1 MKRLIVYFHYDPLG
15 QIDTAC
21 RVAVEAMAHY
31 GEVFFISNSTLRPAD
46 RAWAASVTLTCR
58 ERENKGL
65 DVGAYKEALAVI
77 GRGRLARYDE
87 LVLMN
92 FTLAGPVCSLASMF
106 AAMEARPELAFWG
119 LTRHYA
125 MKSRRFGG
133 RSGEVPEHLQSH
145 FLAVRAPLLHS
156 EDFWQYW
163 QKMPL
168 PKSYEESIANHETR
182 FTAHFANLGCR
193 WDSYVDT
200 KDLRDVFVNP
210 IMACPRELL
219 ANRGCPFSSAA
230 AFLPPMRMN
239 CAAPTVP
246 LPAPCTIT

>member
-92 FTLAGPVCSLASMF
+92 FTLAGRVLRWSMLTPSKFSVMETVWFASHSPTSAAFCSTITAC
-106 AAMEARPELAFWG
+106 AA
-119 LTRHYA
+119 
-125 MKSRRFGG
+125 
-133 RSGEVPEHLQSH
+133 
-145 FLAVRAPLLHS
+145 
-156 EDFWQYW
+156 
-163 QKMPL
+163 
-168 PKSYEESIANHETR
+168 EEQTGFVLGIR
-182 FTAHFANLGCR
+182 FTK
-193 WDSYVDT
+193 V
-200 KDLRDVFVNP
+200 
-210 IMACPRELL
+210 
-219 ANRGCPFSSAA
+219 
-230 AFLPPMRMN
+230 
-239 CAAPTVP
+239 
-246 LPAPCTIT
+246 

>member
-31 GEVFFISNSTLRPAD
+31 GEVFFISNGTLRPAD

-133 RSGEVPEHLQSH
+133 RSGEVPEHLPVSYTH
-145 FLAVRAPLLHS
+145 LT
-156 EDFWQYW
+156 
-163 QKMPL
+163 L
-168 PKSYEESIANHETR
+168 PTN
-182 FTAHFANLGCR
+182 
-193 WDSYVDT
+193 
-200 KDLRDVFVNP
+200 
-210 IMACPRELL
+210 
-219 ANRGCPFSSAA
+219 
-230 AFLPPMRMN
+230 
-239 CAAPTVP
+239 
-246 LPAPCTIT
+246 

>member
-31 GEVFFISNSTLRPAD
+31 GEVFFISNGTLRPAD

-119 LTRHYA
+119 IH
-125 MKSRRFGG
+125 
-133 RSGEVPEHLQSH
+133 
-145 FLAVRAPLLHS
+145 
-156 EDFWQYW
+156 
-163 QKMPL
+163 
-168 PKSYEESIANHETR
+168 
-182 FTAHFANLGCR
+182 C
-193 WDSYVDT
+193 
-200 KDLRDVFVNP
+200 
-210 IMACPRELL
+210 
-219 ANRGCPFSSAA
+219 
-230 AFLPPMRMN
+230 
-239 CAAPTVP
+239 
-246 LPAPCTIT
+246 

>member
-31 GEVFFISNSTLRPAD
+31 GEVFFISNGTLRPAD

-168 PKSYEESIANHETR
+168 PQK
-182 FTAHFANLGCR
+182 L
-193 WDSYVDT
+193 
-200 KDLRDVFVNP
+200 
-210 IMACPRELL
+210 
-219 ANRGCPFSSAA
+219 
-230 AFLPPMRMN
+230 
-239 CAAPTVP
+239 
-246 LPAPCTIT
+246 

>member
-15 QIDTAC
+15 QLDTAC

-106 AAMEARPELAFWG
+106 ACNASRARPASRSACDRAAFSITSVLLSLA
-119 LTRHYA
+119 
-125 MKSRRFGG
+125 
-133 RSGEVPEHLQSH
+133 
-145 FLAVRAPLLHS
+145 
-156 EDFWQYW
+156 
-163 QKMPL
+163 
-168 PKSYEESIANHETR
+168 SIA
-182 FTAHFANLGCR
+182 
-193 WDSYVDT
+193 
-200 KDLRDVFVNP
+200 
-210 IMACPRELL
+210 I
-219 ANRGCPFSSAA
+219 SAA
-230 AFLPPMRMN
+230 S
-239 CAAPTVP
+239 PTR
-246 LPAPCTIT
+246 AM

>member
-1 MKRLIVYFHYDPLG
+1 MQMIADLHTHTLCATHAFQTLNAVSYTHLLG

-31 GEVFFISNSTLRPAD
+31 GEVFFISNGTLRPAD

-133 RSGEVPEHLQSH
+133 RSRCV
-145 FLAVRAPLLHS
+145 
-156 EDFWQYW
+156 
-163 QKMPL
+163 
-168 PKSYEESIANHETR
+168 
-182 FTAHFANLGCR
+182 
-193 WDSYVDT
+193 
-200 KDLRDVFVNP
+200 
-210 IMACPRELL
+210 
-219 ANRGCPFSSAA
+219 
-230 AFLPPMRMN
+230 
-239 CAAPTVP
+239 
-246 LPAPCTIT
+246 

>member
-31 GEVFFISNSTLRPAD
+31 GEVFFISNGTLRPAD

-106 AAMEARPELAFWG
+106 AAMEARP
-119 LTRHYA
+119 
-125 MKSRRFGG
+125 
-133 RSGEVPEHLQSH
+133 P
-145 FLAVRAPLLHS
+145 
-156 EDFWQYW
+156 
-163 QKMPL
+163 
-168 PKSYEESIANHETR
+168 
-182 FTAHFANLGCR
+182 
-193 WDSYVDT
+193 
-200 KDLRDVFVNP
+200 
-210 IMACPRELL
+210 
-219 ANRGCPFSSAA
+219 
-230 AFLPPMRMN
+230 
-239 CAAPTVP
+239 
-246 LPAPCTIT
+246 

>member
-31 GEVFFISNSTLRPAD
+31 GKVFFISNGTLRPAD

-106 AAMEARPELAFWG
+106 AAMEAVRLAF
-119 LTRHYA
+119 LMQLPAFRVA
-125 MKSRRFGG
+125 FADLPSRRAIIVILLVEG
-133 RSGEVPEHLQSH
+133 LLAQL
-145 FLAVRAPLLHS
+145 LAVTVYGLVQLFQIRFGRPLHHDRHL
-156 EDFWQYW
+156 F
-163 QKMPL
+163 
-168 PKSYEESIANHETR
+168 
-182 FTAHFANLGCR
+182 
-193 WDSYVDT
+193 
-200 KDLRDVFVNP
+200 VFVGFGLDVGRIRIQNCSAHQSLFHGLAQNL
-210 IMACPRELL
+210 IEDLL
-219 ANRGCPFSSAA
+219 GNVVIPETALAVHAQRCGV
-230 AFLPPMRMN
+230 RM
-239 CAAPTVP
+239 P
-246 LPAPCTIT
+246 